1 MTPTIV
7 AKDGKPYLIIGS
19 PGGRTII
26 NTVFQTVLNAV
37 GYNMQV
43 DKAIEAVKIH
53 HAWLPNTL
61 FYEKGLLSP
70 DTIKALEA
78 MNHKLEPVAVLGQL
92 MGIQIDAKNNI
103 IIGAADSSSPDGA
116 AVGY

>member
-1 MTPTIV
+1 
-7 AKDGKPYLIIGS
+7 
-19 PGGRTII
+19 
-26 NTVFQTVLNAV
+26 
-37 GYNMQV
+37 
-43 DKAIEAVKIH
+43 
-53 HAWLPNTL
+53 
-61 FYEKGLLSP
+61 
-70 DTIKALEA
+70 